1 MKSDQHLVDA
11 LKSGDQKT
19 LKSIYE
25 GNYSYIENM
34 VLKNSGSTDDAKD
47 IYQEA
52 MLIFYKN
59 IVKPEFILSST
70 IKTYLYGISWRLW
83 MKKISQRKEL
93 TINREE
99 EYIDAFDF
107 ELVSKDPDETLNR
120 VVELLKQHGK
130 NCLEILTRIY
140 FNKQSFDHVAEAL
153 GYASGQVVREQKYR
167 CIKRVRE
174 GIKENNIKYEL
185 K

>member
-1 MKSDQHLVDA
+1 MSSDQHLIDS
-11 LKSGDQKT
+11 LITGDQKT
-19 LKSIYE
+19 LTKVYE
-25 GNYSYIENM
+25 ANYSYIEKM
-34 VLKNSGSTDDAKD
+34 VLKNSGTADDARD

-59 IVKPEFILSST
+59 IVKPEFSLTST

-93 TINREE
+93 TINQDE

-140 FNKQSFDHVAEAL
+140 FDNQSFDHVANAL

-174 GIKENNIKYEL
+174 GIKKNNISYEHE
-185 K
+185 